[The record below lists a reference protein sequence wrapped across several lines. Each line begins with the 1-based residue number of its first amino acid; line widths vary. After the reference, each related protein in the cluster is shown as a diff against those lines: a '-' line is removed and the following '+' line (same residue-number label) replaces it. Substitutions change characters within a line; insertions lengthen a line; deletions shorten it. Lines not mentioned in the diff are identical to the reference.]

1 MIFGGG
7 GDLSGTLLAPPTQM
21 SHTSQCW
28 NMVNSSSLSDSACL
42 GKKSR
47 TIICSTILNL
57 SIAFKAMNKCIRVIF
72 IVNLFERLLKLTCP
86 FYCNSLYSIA
96 HILKK
101 IGHPLLFHVFPWNL
115 SHFLSSLTFSVASRL
130 VSVKTNFCKKS
141 RLVLSNL
148 SFLFFQYKIRVYV

>member
-28 NMVNSSSLSDSACL
+28 NMVNSSSLSDSGCL

-47 TIICSTILNL
+47 TIICSPILNL
-57 SIAFKAMNKCIRVIF
+57 NITFKAMNKCIRVIF
-72 IVNLFERLLKLTCP
+72 IVNLLERLLKLTCP

-96 HILKK
+96 HFFFFLK
-101 IGHPLLFHVFPWNL
+101 IGHVLLFHVFPSNL
-115 SHFLSSLTFSVASRL
+115 SHFLIVNIQCCLPPC
-130 VSVKTNFCKKS
+130 VS
-141 RLVLSNL
+141 
-148 SFLFFQYKIRVYV
+148 